1 MAKKKKRRSLGSSPE
16 VHLSEMGVYVNQAA
30 RELKRA
36 METDKCAPS
45 GSHLFDARDSLGK
58 ALAHAKAGGSVTA
71 RQRKALDSLNQRV
84 NTAIDGYLN
93 GPCVRRTPYGD
104 K

>member
-1 MAKKKKRRSLGSSPE
+1 MAKKKRKSLGSSPE
-16 VHLSEMGVYVNQAA
+16 KHLSEMGNYVNQAA

-45 GSHLFDARDSLGK
+45 GNHLFDARDSVGR
-58 ALAHAKAGGSVTA
+58 AQAHAAAGGAITA
-71 RQRKALDSLNQRV
+71 RQRKALDSLNMRI
-84 NTAIDGYLN
+84 NTAIDGFLN
-93 GPCVRRTPYGD
+93 GPCVRRSPYGD